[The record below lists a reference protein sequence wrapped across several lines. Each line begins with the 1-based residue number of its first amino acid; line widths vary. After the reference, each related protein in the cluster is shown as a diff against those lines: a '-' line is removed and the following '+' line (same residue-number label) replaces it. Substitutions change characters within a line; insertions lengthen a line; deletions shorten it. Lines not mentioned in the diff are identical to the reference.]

1 MIVIDVYS
9 LFSCS
14 LHRVGIRVVEYV
26 TQSRDDKQTCLMCLH
41 LTLKELAAIV
51 TLKVK
56 QTKYVFFIS
65 ILAVI
70 VKSEVYTIK
79 MVLMIVN
86 ANTVEF
92 Q

>member
-1 MIVIDVYS
+1 MVIDIYS

-56 QTKYVFFIS
+56 QSVFFIS

-70 VKSEVYTIK
+70 VTSEVDTIQ
-79 MVLMIVN
+79 MVLMIVS
-86 ANTVEF
+86 ANTVKL

>member
-1 MIVIDVYS
+1 MMVIDIYS

-56 QTKYVFFIS
+56 QTKDVFFIS

-70 VKSEVYTIK
+70 VTSEVDTIQ
-79 MVLMIVN
+79 MVLMIVS
-86 ANTVEF
+86 ANTVKL

>member
-1 MIVIDVYS
+1 MDVYS

-56 QTKYVFFIS
+56 QTKNVFFLS

-70 VKSEVYTIK
+70 VTSEVDKIQ
-79 MVLMIVN
+79 MILMIVN
-86 ANTVEF
+86 ANTVKL